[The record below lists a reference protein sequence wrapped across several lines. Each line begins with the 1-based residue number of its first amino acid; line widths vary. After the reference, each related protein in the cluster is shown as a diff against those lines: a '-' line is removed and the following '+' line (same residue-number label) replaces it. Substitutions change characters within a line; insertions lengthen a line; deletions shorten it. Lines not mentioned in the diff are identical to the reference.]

1 MKALVLTEIAKM
13 EIKDIEEPKPLPKEV
28 KIQMKYVGICGTDKH
43 LYQGLPG
50 SATATP
56 PIVLGHEN
64 SGVVVEVGHLVES
77 LKVGDRVT
85 VDPNIP
91 CLHCRYCHEG
101 KIHLCENL
109 EAVGVTRNGGME
121 EFVTV
126 PERCVY
132 KIPDSLSYKAAAM
145 TEPVSCVVHGFQEL
159 EIKQH
164 YKTLVIGDGFVG
176 QLFISLLKARNVGKI
191 YVSGHN
197 EKKIPLLKEI
207 GADVV
212 FDPEKDQIDETFDV
226 IIECVGRPNT
236 QEQAIQMAARGG
248 QILMFGV
255 GDPDT
260 NIQVNA
266 YDVYFKELIIKGA
279 FINPHVM
286 EDAISILDH
295 HVIDV
300 EKLITHELALDEV
313 EAVLSGEN
321 KEKITKAVVK
331 IS

>member
-1 MKALVLTEIAKM
+1 M
-13 EIKDIEEPKPLPKEV
+13 
-28 KIQMKYVGICGTDKH
+28 
-43 LYQGLPG
+43 
-50 SATATP
+50 
-56 PIVLGHEN
+56 
-64 SGVVVEVGHLVES
+64 
-77 LKVGDRVT
+77 
-85 VDPNIP
+85 
-91 CLHCRYCHEG
+91 
-101 KIHLCENL
+101 
-109 EAVGVTRNGGME
+109 
-121 EFVTV
+121 
-126 PERCVY
+126 
-132 KIPDSLSYKAAAM
+132 
-145 TEPVSCVVHGFQEL
+145 
-159 EIKQH
+159 
-164 YKTLVIGDGFVG
+164 
-176 QLFISLLKARNVGKI
+176 
-191 YVSGHN
+191 
-197 EKKIPLLKEI
+197 
-207 GADVV
+207 